1 MNILEI
7 LNKNTIKDC
16 GDLLVAVCHN
26 ASVHAGWWHDLT
38 TGALKPVTQELV
50 GDKLMLCVTEL
61 AEAKEGHRKDAMD
74 SHLPNRSAIE
84 VELADCIIRICDL
97 AGRLELDL
105 GGAIAEKLAYNSKR
119 SDHTIA
125 ARMAP
130 GGKKT

>member
-61 AEAKEGHRKDAMD
+61 AEAKEGEHFGDKRVRRGRGKRQPGCPRPRRD
-74 SHLPNRSAIE
+74 RQGE
-84 VELADCIIRICDL
+84 V
-97 AGRLELDL
+97 
-105 GGAIAEKLAYNSKR
+105 GGGSGE
-119 SDHTIA
+119 
-125 ARMAP
+125 
-130 GGKKT
+130 GG